1 MRNLHHG
8 DCRTSYAMPGDD
20 DGRCCRRGLPR
31 TGLLYSSVRPIASG
45 LEIPTSRGG
54 PLPHLGTW
62 YSYAWATTDPRSAH
76 AADRDSSECPARAK
90 PAARARPPFHDL
102 LLIPNA
108 KAKASAS
115 SRPWLRP
122 AWSKS
127 KTCSGTKS
135 AIAPPSASF
144 GRTEMVGQ
152 GQNQLR
158 MMIPGPLC
166 FCCRAVGGCA
176 CTFGERG
183 VERVNA
189 RVLSCE
195 VEWLAPSRLFA
206 AALSTSPVR
215 SLRLAQ
221 LCGVMLRG
229 LFNLVQHEDESFS
242 MASVHC

>member
-1 MRNLHHG
+1 VE
-8 DCRTSYAMPGDD
+8 
-20 DGRCCRRGLPR
+20 
-31 TGLLYSSVRPIASG
+31 VRSH
-45 LEIPTSRGG
+45 TWV
-54 PLPHLGTW
+54 LGTLMRGPPPTPE
-62 YSYAWATTDPRSAH
+62 APN

-152 GQNQLR
+152 SQNQLR